1 MNTENVLVH
10 WRSCFR
16 QMRRYLVLPACL
28 LLASACERSSL
39 APVELKI
46 DDNMGGYATGSSVAN
61 TYIIQKGETFFD
73 VANKFNIDPKN
84 LAKLNGINPPY
95 NVKAGQ
101 VLKLPPEDPEAL
113 SSSPALYEA
122 VKIEEQG
129 GDKDKLDDKFSRMM
143 QDDDS
148 TDLKPAAT
156 TTAVAASA
164 TALASSSSKKTGSQ
178 KEADDLL
185 SPKITKTASGT
196 DIKKKES
203 DKPKKSEEPAVEE
216 RKSEQKSSGGMIWPV
231 DGKVISKFG
240 QEQDGMPNDGIDIKA
255 SQGTLVKAVDAGEVI
270 YAGNDL
276 DPSFGNVVVVKHR
289 GGLVSI
295 YAYLGSIAAK
305 QGMKV
310 QAGQKVGTVGKK
322 QLHLEIMKNNTPE
335 DPEKYLK
342 K

>member
-1 MNTENVLVH
+1 MNTENVSVN
-10 WRSCFR
+10 WRSCFH

-46 DDNMGGYATGSSVAN
+46 DDSMGGYATGSSVAN

-122 VKIEEQG
+122 VKLEEPG
-129 GDKDKLDDKFSRMM
+129 SDKDKLDDKFSRVM

-148 TDLKPAAT
+148 TDLKSAAT
-156 TTAVAASA
+156 TTAASAAAS
-164 TALASSSSKKTGSQ
+164 ASSSSKKTGSQ

-196 DIKKKES
+196 DIKKKEPE
-203 DKPKKSEEPAVEE
+203 KPKKSEEPAVEE
-216 RKSEQKSSGGMIWPV
+216 KKAEPKSSGGMIWPV

-240 QEQDGMPNDGIDIKA
+240 QEQDGMPNDGIDI
-255 SQGTLVKAVDAGEVI
+255 
-270 YAGNDL
+270 
-276 DPSFGNVVVVKHR
+276 
-289 GGLVSI
+289 
-295 YAYLGSIAAK
+295 
-305 QGMKV
+305 
-310 QAGQKVGTVGKK
+310 
-322 QLHLEIMKNNTPE
+322 
-335 DPEKYLK
+335 
-342 K
+342 